1 MNDHN
6 IELEELFNS
15 TENYLKSSLVTT
27 ENKERIL
34 NTLAFI
40 YAKETRKNPI
50 PQNSENKRVVVDSK
64 EEYYPFLLSVYLL
77 INEVNLLNEI
87 LDFNRNNFRS
97 NRLVEDAKF
106 DVFLNTYVWE
116 SIKLN
121 RVNLNISD
129 VDFDVFSISWEDYFA
144 KSSTNELRKIF
155 FKLDDEFKKLLV
167 NGISAYVIKEDH
179 YLLNDFFSTNE
190 IKNCIR
196 FTVPANAVA
205 DLFFRLHKQKKI
217 GEWCSKS
224 NIANWLAGRIMTKG
238 ASQKFYINP
247 KSEPLKNILLRKKGS
262 ALKLLPDILP

>member
-15 TENYLKSSLVTT
+15 TENYLKSSLATT
-27 ENKERIL
+27 ENKETIL

-50 PQNSENKRVVVDSK
+50 PTNSNKKRVIVDSR

-77 INEVNLLNEI
+77 INDVKKLFEI

-116 SIKLN
+116 SIKIN

-129 VDFDVFSISWEDYFA
+129 VDFEVFSISWEDYFT
-144 KSSTNELRKIF
+144 KSRTNELSKIN
-155 FKLDDEFKKLLV
+155 FKLDDEFKKLLI

-179 YLLNDFFSTNE
+179 FLLNDFFSKNE
-190 IKNCIR
+190 IKNCVR

-205 DLFFRLHKQKKI
+205 DLFFRLHKHKKI
-217 GEWCSKS
+217 EQSCSKS

-238 ASQKFYINP
+238 ASQKFYLNP

>member
-15 TENYLKSSLVTT
+15 TENYLKSSLATT
-27 ENKERIL
+27 ENKETIL

-50 PQNSENKRVVVDSK
+50 PTNSNNDVKK
-64 EEYYPFLLSVYLL
+64 LF
-77 INEVNLLNEI
+77 EI

-116 SIKLN
+116 SIKIN

-129 VDFDVFSISWEDYFA
+129 VDFEVFSISWEDYFT
-144 KSSTNELRKIF
+144 KSRTNELSKIN
-155 FKLDDEFKKLLV
+155 FKLDDEFKKLLI

-179 YLLNDFFSTNE
+179 FLLNDFFSKNE
-190 IKNCIR
+190 IKNCVR

-205 DLFFRLHKQKKI
+205 DLFFRLHKHKKI
-217 GEWCSKS
+217 EQSCSKS

-238 ASQKFYINP
+238 ASQKFYLNP